1 MDYLY
6 LSTKTK
12 YDINYNSNKRLVSKL
27 DIYIDYYS
35 KHPSK
40 CLNYAETMGEK
51 RSWRLTG
58 HVVVFQPVNVEDF

>member
-1 MDYLY
+1 MYIK
-6 LSTKTK
+6 S
-12 YDINYNSNKRLVSKL
+12 NSNKRLVSKL
-27 DIYIDYYS
+27 DIYIDYYL

-40 CLNYAETMGEK
+40 YFNYAETMGEK